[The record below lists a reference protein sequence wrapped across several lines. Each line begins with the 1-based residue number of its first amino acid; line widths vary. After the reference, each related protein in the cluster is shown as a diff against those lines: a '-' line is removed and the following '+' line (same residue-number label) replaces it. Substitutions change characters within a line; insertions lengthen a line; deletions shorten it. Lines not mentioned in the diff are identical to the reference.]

1 MNPLAYRE
9 ANLVRQAQKNK
20 ALRQEI
26 LAADDQTSLE
36 LILDAERPASLVQSF
51 PDQDLHYLLHKIG
64 PDDFLPVLAMA
75 KSDQWEYI
83 LDVEVWDDDRLNT
96 SMMAKTF
103 HLLFEAAPERFLRW
117 IIMEKPACFEFFLSS
132 NMSIYIRE
140 HDEIPPEDFDDY
152 ITLDDTF
159 YFRFPHAADT
169 SVFNEN
175 QDEDFYQNR
184 QDDSV
189 TASEEQLQTSD
200 MITAMM
206 TKLAEMDL
214 SVYHGLLME
223 TNALLPAETEEEE
236 FRLKTVRLAE
246 KGFLPS
252 HEAIGIYQSVNIRGL
267 RRRPSLKGK
276 KSPQMYPVTTPDF
289 YSQCFKGDTL
299 FAQAIAL
306 LSPEELAPLESEI
319 AALINKVI
327 SADRIRIR
335 TREDLEKAVQK
346 TSSCLGLGLEI
357 LAKKVNPSQ
366 TLPEFIQTYF
376 LEDIFRIGARQSLR
390 LKAQAE
396 IIYQNSFIAGKNLPL
411 GFWGERFLGIF
422 GGLLLERPLF
432 FDNYQTG
439 TLYRDFRTMGEI
451 RQTRETL
458 EQIQAMDEFLSWI
471 QPDFSTFTKGVLT
484 YESLIL
490 TLWAKARLNMPCD
503 LGCIPAAE
511 FRGFFQAMFAASHG
525 QPLDTSP
532 KDIRLEDMCLWA
544 AEAAG
549 RKSPD
554 LLPNPL
560 VQVFAHLLK
569 EISQEYENVSPDH
582 IDPRFIPHFLL
593 Q

>member
-20 ALRQEI
+20 ALRQKI
-26 LAADDQTSLE
+26 LGADDQTSLE

-75 KSDQWEYI
+75 TSDQWEYI
-83 LDVEVWDDDRLNT
+83 LDVEVWDDDRINT
-96 SMMAKTF
+96 AMMAKTF
-103 HLLFEAAPERFLRW
+103 HLLFDAAPERFLRW

-132 NMSIYIRE
+132 NMSVRIRE
-140 HDEIPPEDFDDY
+140 HDQIPPEDFDDY
-152 ITLDDTF
+152 ITFDDTF
-159 YFRFPHAADT
+159 YFRFPHVAKA
-169 SVFNEN
+169 SCNG
-175 QDEDFYQNR
+175 
-184 QDDSV
+184 
-189 TASEEQLQTSD
+189 ASEESLQTSD
-200 MITAMM
+200 MITSMM

-223 TNALLPAETEEEE
+223 TQVLLPAETEEEE

-252 HEAIGIYQSVNIRGL
+252 HEAIGIYQSVTIKGL
-267 RRRPSLKGK
+267 RKRPSLK
-276 KSPQMYPVTTPDF
+276 SQEALQMYPVVSPDF
-289 YSQCFKGDTL
+289 YSQYFKGDNP
-299 FAQAIAL
+299 FAQAISM
-306 LSPEELAPLESEI
+306 LSHEKLAPLESEI

-335 TREDLEKAVQK
+335 TRDDLEKAVQK
-346 TSSCLGLGLEI
+346 TSSCLGLGLKI
-357 LAKKVNPSQ
+357 LEKKANPIQ
-366 TLPEFIQTYF
+366 TLPQLIQTYF

-390 LKAQAE
+390 LKSLAE
-396 IIYQNSFIAGKNLPL
+396 TIYQNSFIASKNLPL

-439 TLYRDFRTMGEI
+439 TLYRDFATMEEI
-451 RQTRETL
+451 KKTRETL

-484 YESLIL
+484 YESVIL
-490 TLWAKARLNMPCD
+490 TLWAKARLNMPCN
-503 LGCIPAAE
+503 LGCIPVSE
-511 FRGFFQAMFAASHG
+511 FRTFFEAMFATSDG
-525 QPLDTSP
+525 QTLDAKA
-532 KDIRLEDMCLWA
+532 KDVRLEDMCLWA
-544 AEAAG
+544 AEAAN
-549 RKSPD
+549 RKTPD
-554 LLPNPL
+554 LLPDPL
-560 VQVFAHLLK
+560 VEVFSHLLQ
-569 EISQEYENVSPDH
+569 EIAQEYEIVNSSH